1 MRPWQA
7 LKEEGDK
14 LLTRRTAVSGCLAA
28 ALAVGVGACGSS
40 SSSGGGSTTKVSG
53 TNLTIYASVPLQ
65 GGSGDQGKAIE
76 NGAQLALDAVGG
88 KVGKYT
94 IKYVRLDDSLAST
107 GAADEGKAAQ
117 NARTTVSDKSS
128 VAYIGDYNSGISKVT
143 IPILNQGGVAQVS
156 PSNTYAGLT
165 TKAGGADPGEPDKY
179 YPTGKRTYARI
190 VPIDTVQAAALVLTM
205 KADGCKSVH
214 VWNSKS
220 TYSAGLAKNIVAAAP
235 KQGIKVEGNDGYDPK
250 AANYRSLAANVHSD
264 CFVSTGEIEQNANE
278 GLKDVASAH
287 PTIKIYESD
296 GDCLNA
302 SADPTKG
309 VPPTVS
315 GRFKCTIATLDPKS
329 FGPEGK
335 KFFANYSAKYHVPSP
350 DPYAIYGYETM
361 AVLLDS
367 IKRAS
372 ASGTLTRQAVVNAL
386 FQTKNR
392 NSILGKYSLDAEG
405 DTSLTAY
412 GVYGVKNKKLTF
424 LTKVDTTPALP
435 KGPKGPIG

>member
-1 MRPWQA
+1 V
-7 LKEEGDK
+7 G
-14 LLTRRTAVSGCLAA
+14 GCLVA
-28 ALAVGVGACGSS
+28 ALAVGVSACGS
-40 SSSGGGSTTKVSG
+40 SSSGGGSTKKVSG
-53 TNLTIYASVPLQ
+53 STLTVYASVPLQ

-76 NGAQLALDAVGG
+76 NGAQLAVDAIGG

-94 IKYVRLDDSLAST
+94 IQYKRLDDSLAST

-117 NARTTVSDKSS
+117 NARTTVSDSTA
-128 VAYIGDYNSGISKVT
+128 VAYLGDYNSGISKVT

-165 TKAGGADPGEPDKY
+165 TKAGGAEPGEPDKY
-179 YPTGKRTYARI
+179 YPTGKRTYARV

-214 VWNSKS
+214 IWNSKS
-220 TYSAGLAKNIVAAAP
+220 TYSNGLAKNIVAAAP

-278 GLKDVASAH
+278 GLKDVAAAN
-287 PTIKIYESD
+287 PTAKIYESD

-309 VPPTVS
+309 VPPQVAP
-315 GRFKCTIATLDPKS
+315 RFKCTIATLDPKS

-335 KFFANYSAKYHVPSP
+335 KFFANYSAKFHVPSP
-350 DPYAIYGYETM
+350 DPYAIYGYESM
-361 AVLLDS
+361 ALLLDAV
-367 IKRAS
+367 KRAD
-372 ASGTLTRQAVVNAL
+372 ASGTVTRQGVVNAL

-392 NSILGKYSLDAEG
+392 KSILGTYSLDSEG
-405 DTSLTAY
+405 DTSLTDY
-412 GVYGVKNKKLTF
+412 GVYVIKGKALTF
-424 LTKVDTTPALP
+424 NNVVHTSPALP

>member
-1 MRPWQA
+1 M
-7 LKEEGDK
+7 
-14 LLTRRTAVSGCLAA
+14 
-28 ALAVGVGACGSS
+28 
-40 SSSGGGSTTKVSG
+40 
-53 TNLTIYASVPLQ
+53 
-65 GGSGDQGKAIE
+65 
-76 NGAQLALDAVGG
+76 
-88 KVGKYT
+88 VGKYT
-94 IKYVRLDDSLAST
+94 IQNKRLDDSLAST

-117 NARTTVSDKSS
+117 NARTTVSDSTA
-128 VAYIGDYNSGISKVT
+128 VAYLGDYNSGISKVT

-165 TKAGGADPGEPDKY
+165 TKAGGAEPGEPDKY
-179 YPTGKRTYARI
+179 YPTGKRTYARV

-214 VWNSKS
+214 IWNSKS
-220 TYSAGLAKNIVAAAP
+220 TYSNGLAKNIVAAAP

-278 GLKDVASAH
+278 GLKDVAAAN
-287 PTIKIYESD
+287 PTAKIYESD

-309 VPPTVS
+309 VPPQVAP
-315 GRFKCTIATLDPKS
+315 RFKCTIATLDPKS

-335 KFFANYSAKYHVPSP
+335 KFFANYSAKFHVPSP
-350 DPYAIYGYETM
+350 DPYAIYGYESM
-361 AVLLDS
+361 ALLLDAV
-367 IKRAS
+367 KRAD
-372 ASGTLTRQAVVNAL
+372 ASGTVTRQGVVNAL

-392 NSILGKYSLDAEG
+392 NSILGTYSLDSEG
-405 DTSLTAY
+405 DTSLTDY
-412 GVYGVKNKKLTF
+412 GVYVIKGKALTF
-424 LTKVDTTPALP
+424 NNVVHTSPALP